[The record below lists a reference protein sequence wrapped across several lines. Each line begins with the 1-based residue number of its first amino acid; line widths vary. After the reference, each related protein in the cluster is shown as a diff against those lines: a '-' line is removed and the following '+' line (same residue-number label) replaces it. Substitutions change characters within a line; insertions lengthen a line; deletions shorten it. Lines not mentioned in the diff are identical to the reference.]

1 MSETIH
7 EIYTDQIDDPK
18 NAMRTELDRDELF
31 DLAENIKA
39 NGLINPITVR
49 PVGDRYEVVAGH
61 RRLSACKIA
70 GKIKIACVVRELD
83 EKQTFEVMAAEN
95 LERAD
100 VDPLDE
106 AIFIT
111 NYKEKTGKTDQEVSQ
126 SVKRSVAWVQSR
138 LAIGEMPEYM
148 QSYLKSGELKLGVAL
163 ALSQI
168 DDERTRKMWTE
179 IAVRD
184 GANVRLAEHWLYEF
198 NRQKLPGGTL
208 SDTPPSSDELTAPS
222 VVNFTCY
229 IDRKQYDARQFRT
242 IMIHES
248 NLPLLDAFVEELN
261 SEPA

>member
-1 MSETIH
+1 M
-7 EIYTDQIDDPK
+7 
-18 NAMRTELDRDELF
+18 
-31 DLAENIKA
+31 
-39 NGLINPITVR
+39 
-49 PVGDRYEVVAGH
+49 
-61 RRLSACKIA
+61 
-70 GKIKIACVVRELD
+70 
-83 EKQTFEVMAAEN
+83 
-95 LERAD
+95 
-100 VDPLDE
+100 
-106 AIFIT
+106 
-111 NYKEKTGKTDQEVSQ
+111 
-126 SVKRSVAWVQSR
+126 
-138 LAIGEMPEYM
+138 
-148 QSYLKSGELKLGVAL
+148 
-163 ALSQI
+163 
-168 DDERTRKMWTE
+168 TE